1 MLFAS
6 FDSFFRKLFRRAAN
20 AILPARL
27 QALDIGIS
35 NFTEENF
42 ALRVRTNPD
51 SVYAGTD
58 GAALWR
64 ARSRLEDRRENAMGT
79 SAGNGLIFDWASAG
93 PRTPSWPA
101 HVMLDD
107 ETLRDGLQSPSV
119 TDPPA
124 AAKVEILHLM
134 EKLGIETLDVG
145 LPGAGARQRE
155 AVLALCRE
163 ISSQRMRIRANCA
176 ARTMMVDIRPIAEVS
191 QLTGVPIEALV
202 FIGSSPIRQYAEEW
216 TIEQIQRHTR
226 EAITF
231 AVKEGLDVTYVTE
244 DTIRSSPAHL
254 RILFAEAIEAG
265 AKRLCL
271 CDTCGAATPEAVW
284 NLVSWVKKFL
294 SETGARSSI
303 GIDWHGHR
311 DRGLDVA
318 NTLAA
323 IEAGASRV
331 HGTAFG
337 IGERVGN
344 TPMEQLLVNLNLLGM
359 RHDDLSSLQAY
370 VDSVSAA
377 TGVPVPANTP
387 VIGRDAFRTATGV
400 HASAILKAQKKGD
413 RWLTDYVYS
422 GVPAS
427 VIGRTQ
433 EIEIGPLSGSSN
445 VIFYL
450 TQRGI
455 VASHELIQTVLLA
468 AKESSR
474 ILQEPEVLAIVQRF
488 DGFPR
493 R

>member
-1 MLFAS
+1 M
-6 FDSFFRKLFRRAAN
+6 
-20 AILPARL
+20 
-27 QALDIGIS
+27 GIS
-35 NFTEENF
+35 VE
-42 ALRVRTNPD
+42 
-51 SVYAGTD
+51 
-58 GAALWR
+58 
-64 ARSRLEDRRENAMGT
+64 
-79 SAGNGLIFDWASAG
+79 NGLIFDWARAG
-93 PRTPSWPA
+93 PRTTSWPA

-119 TDPPA
+119 TDPPV

-134 EKLGIETLDVG
+134 ENLGIETADIG
-145 LPGAGARQRE
+145 LPGAGGRQRE

-163 ISSQRMRIRANCA
+163 ISARRMRIRPNCA
-176 ARTMMVDIRPIAEVS
+176 ARTMMVDIRPIAEAS
-191 QLTGVPIEALV
+191 QLTGVPIEAAL

-216 TIEQIQRHTR
+216 TLDQILRHTR
-226 EAITF
+226 EAIRF
-231 AVKEGLDVTYVTE
+231 AVREGLDVMYVTE
-244 DTIRSSPAHL
+244 DTVRSSPEHL

-284 NLVSWVKKFL
+284 NLVSWVKTFL
-294 SETGARSSI
+294 SESGADL

-311 DRGLDVA
+311 DRGLDLA

-331 HGTAFG
+331 HGTALG

-359 RHDDLSSLQAY
+359 RHDDLSSLQRY

-377 TGVPVPANTP
+377 ASVPVPVNAP

-400 HASAILKAQKKGD
+400 HAAAIIKSLKKGD
-413 RWLTDYVYS
+413 RWLTDFVYS

-427 VIGRTQ
+427 LIGRSQ
-433 EIEIGPLSGSSN
+433 EIEIGPMSGSSN

-450 TQRGI
+450 SQRGI
-455 VASHELIQTVLLA
+455 VASHELMQSVLLA
-468 AKESSR
+468 AKESNR
-474 ILQEPEVLAIVQRF
+474 ILQEPEILSIVRRF
-488 DGFPR
+488 ENVPS
-493 R
+493 

>member
-1 MLFAS
+1 M
-6 FDSFFRKLFRRAAN
+6 
-20 AILPARL
+20 
-27 QALDIGIS
+27 GIS
-35 NFTEENF
+35 VEN
-42 ALRVRTNPD
+42 D
-51 SVYAGTD
+51 
-58 GAALWR
+58 
-64 ARSRLEDRRENAMGT
+64 
-79 SAGNGLIFDWASAG
+79 GLIFDWARAG
-93 PRTPSWPA
+93 PRTTSWPA

-119 TDPPA
+119 TAPPV

-134 EKLGIETLDVG
+134 ENLGIETVDVG

-163 ISSQRMRIRANCA
+163 ISGRRMRIRPNCA
-176 ARTMMVDIRPIAEVS
+176 ARTMMVDIRPIAEAS
-191 QLTGVPIEALV
+191 QLTGVPIEACL

-216 TIEQIQRHTR
+216 TLEQILRHTR
-226 EAITF
+226 EAIRF
-231 AVKEGLDVTYVTE
+231 AVKEGLDVMYVTE
-244 DTIRSSPAHL
+244 DTVRSSPAHL

-284 NLVSWVKKFL
+284 NLVSWVKRFL
-294 SETGARSSI
+294 AENGRDL

-311 DRGLDVA
+311 DRGLDLA

-331 HGTAFG
+331 HGTALG

-359 RHDDLSSLQAY
+359 RHDDLSSLQGY

-377 TGVPVPANTP
+377 TSVPVPVNTP

-400 HASAILKAQKKGD
+400 HAAAIIKAQKKGD

-427 VIGRTQ
+427 LIGRSQ
-433 EIEIGPLSGSSN
+433 EIEVGPMSGSSN

-450 TQRGI
+450 SHRGI
-455 VASHELIQTVLLA
+455 VASQELTQAVLLA
-468 AKESSR
+468 AKESNR
-474 ILQEPEVLAIVQRF
+474 ILLEPEILAIVRRF
-488 DGFPR
+488 ENVAS
-493 R
+493 